1 MKLRYAI
8 FAAFLPILLGAS
20 LPVGVEDPDYGCDFT
35 KNYCVIKADALHEL
49 VEGTRARCDTGIKA

>member
-20 LPVGVEDPDYGCDFT
+20 LPVGSEDPVYGCDLDRG
-35 KNYCVIKADALHEL
+35 YCVVKLQEFQEL
-49 VEGTRARCDTGIKA
+49 MQSQKRRCTVLDT